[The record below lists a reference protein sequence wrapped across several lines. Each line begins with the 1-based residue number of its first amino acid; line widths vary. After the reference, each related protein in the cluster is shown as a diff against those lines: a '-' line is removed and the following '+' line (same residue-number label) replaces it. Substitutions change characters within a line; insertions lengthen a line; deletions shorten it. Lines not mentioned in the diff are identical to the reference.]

1 MPAPADPVSAKP
13 RRLRSWKEIATYLN
27 VNERTVKRWEATRGL
42 PVHRLPGETRAP
54 VFAYEAELQARLRA
68 ETGTAAKAD
77 LDSEGGPPAH
87 LASNAADD
95 GGAPALEA
103 LAAAPADAPPDR
115 HPPFRN
121 RFAAVLAGVALI
133 ASIAVSFVRLNA
145 PVADSA
151 ALRERTADIRDL
163 SHYLLFDV
171 NDQLAVTP
179 GTVTQRTALAA
190 EATRRLDRL
199 RQSPDVQWSDRLE
212 IARAWRRLAALQGL
226 PGNPNLGDPQA
237 AEASLARA
245 DALLRQ
251 LNRERPDEP
260 DGAAELGW
268 TLLDRWSLAGE
279 GQRSVDLGAA
289 ARQQFERALALRPGD
304 PSATLGQLAGERN
317 RVQDLLWTANTPKA
331 AVPVARAALAR
342 LDAGSW
348 PPALADRVRAL
359 RFHLLARLG
368 DALYHSGDIPAALA
382 PYQEAQRLASAAIAA
397 DGASPHWIT
406 LAGDAA
412 FNVSGTLEQLPGRNL
427 EALTILQQPIRSLEA
442 LLAAGPDAAAEKK
455 LLVLYGQHANMLGKL
470 GRDAE
475 ALAVSAKS
483 AALREKRLAANP
495 DNPQRRRDLAIGF
508 AAHAELLL
516 ANRRP
521 ADACPYARRADATWQ
536 LIRRSGNLGAADA
549 SRKAP
554 RAADVARAA
563 CTGVTRS

>member
-1 MPAPADPVSAKP
+1 MATRAPADQLSAEP

-54 VFAYEAELQARLRA
+54 VFAYEPELQAWLRA
-68 ETGTAAKAD
+68 EGGTAAIGITD
-77 LDSEGGPPAH
+77 LERDVPTRQPGPAAAEDAGGR
-87 LASNAADD
+87 ADD
-95 GGAPALEA
+95 LAVVTAQRPIAPLRSR
-103 LAAAPADAPPDR
+103 L
-115 HPPFRN
+115 
-121 RFAAVLAGVALI
+121 AAVLAGVALI
-133 ASIAVSFVRLNA
+133 GSIAVSVVRLNA
-145 PVADSA
+145 PVSDSV
-151 ALRERTADIRDL
+151 ALRERTADIRNL

-171 NDQLAVTP
+171 NDQLAVKP

-199 RQSPDVQWSDRLE
+199 RQSPDVQWSDRLD

-226 PGNPNLGDPQA
+226 PGNPNLGDPKA

-245 DALLRQ
+245 EALLRQ
-251 LNRERPDEP
+251 LYRERPDEP
-260 DGAAELGW
+260 DGAGELGW

-279 GQRSVDLGAA
+279 GPRSVELGAA

-304 PSATLGQLAGERN
+304 PSATLGLLAVERN
-317 RVQDLLWTANTPKA
+317 RVQDLLWTANTPRA

-348 PPALADRVRAL
+348 PPALAGTVRAL
-359 RFHLLARLG
+359 RFHLLNRLG
-368 DALYHSGDIPAALA
+368 DALYHSGDIPASLA
-382 PYQEAQRLASAAIAA
+382 PYQEAQRLAAAAIAA
-397 DGASPHWIT
+397 DGPSPHWIT

-412 FNVSGTLEQLPGRNL
+412 FNVSGTLEDLPGRKP
-427 EALTILQQPIRSLEA
+427 EALTILQQPIRALEA

-455 LLVLYGQHANMLGKL
+455 LLVLYGQQANMLGEL
-470 GRDAE
+470 GRGAE
-475 ALAVSAKS
+475 ALAVSARS

-549 SRKAP
+549 SRNAP
-554 RAADVARAA
+554 HAADLARAA
-563 CTGVTRS
+563 CVQVGAA